1 MFGVGELTYGALVRT
16 TRHQGDP
23 TVEYNPFARDIQ
35 TNPFPTY
42 RWLRDEAP
50 VYHNPEIG
58 FYALS
63 RFDDVLGAHLD
74 AATFVSGHGVTIE
87 GYDQGQDVLIS
98 RDEPSH
104 GWHRKLVSRVFTP
117 RAISDLEPKVRAIA
131 AGVLDSARDRGEID
145 IVSEF
150 STHLPMM
157 VIAEMLGLP
166 TETREDL
173 RHYSDRILD
182 RTDADEVGN
191 TTDATQQAMIDMMML
206 LMQIVDDKAKH
217 LGDDIG
223 SMLLT
228 ARVTD
233 DEGNEVA
240 LTHEQVAYRLLELT
254 IAGHE
259 TTAKLIANGVIALQW
274 YPDQRAELVA
284 DPSLIPGAVEEM
296 LRWDPPSHYQGRWV
310 ERDVTMHGTTIPAN
324 SRVVLITGAANH
336 DERAFPDPEYFDI
349 HRHIERHVGFGFGI
363 HLCVGAALA
372 RLETRVAFEELLARY
387 PNYEVRQPMVR
398 AYSSNVRGLS
408 NLPLALEPAA

>member
-1 MFGVGELTYGALVRT
+1 
-16 TRHQGDP
+16 
-23 TVEYNPFARDIQ
+23 
-35 TNPFPTY
+35 
-42 RWLRDEAP
+42 
-50 VYHNPEIG
+50 
-58 FYALS
+58 
-63 RFDDVLGAHLD
+63 
-74 AATFVSGHGVTIE
+74 
-87 GYDQGQDVLIS
+87 
-98 RDEPSH
+98 
-104 GWHRKLVSRVFTP
+104 
-117 RAISDLEPKVRAIA
+117 
-131 AGVLDSARDRGEID
+131 VLDRARDRGEID

-166 TETREDL
+166 EETREDL
-173 RHYSDRILD
+173 RHFSDRILD
-182 RTDADEVGN
+182 RGDADEVGN
-191 TTDATQQAMIDMMML
+191 TTEATQRAMADMMAL
-206 LMQIVDDKAKH
+206 LMQIVDDKAEH

-310 ERDVTMHGTTIPAN
+310 EREVTMHGTTIPAN

-408 NLPLALEPAA
+408 NLPLALDPAA